1 VARTDTSTGDD
12 AQPSKRARAPLLKR
26 LFVPKYVITLLAY
39 FIINLDPYSDIRAI
53 HRKPSVSGQPKPAT
67 KQVTI
72 LKIAAPVAATASSL
86 AGGTGWTVLSIADA
100 WDSSRCVTEFI
111 EGLKNWEADQK
122 GMPYALLD
130 ASIH

>member
-1 VARTDTSTGDD
+1 
-12 AQPSKRARAPLLKR
+12 LLKR

-53 HRKPSVSGQPKPAT
+53 HRKPSVSSQPKPAT

-72 LKIAAPVAATASSL
+72 LKIAAPVATTASSL

-111 EGLKNWEADQK
+111 EGLKNRDADQK